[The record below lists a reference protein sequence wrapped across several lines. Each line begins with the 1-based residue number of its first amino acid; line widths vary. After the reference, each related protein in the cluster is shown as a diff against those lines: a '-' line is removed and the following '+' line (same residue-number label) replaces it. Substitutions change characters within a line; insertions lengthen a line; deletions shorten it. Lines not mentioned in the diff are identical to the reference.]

1 MKIAHYQPPAEVAE
15 EVLSIKMSGTDH
27 IVDTIVQF
35 KRTKSGKPLFRLSMC
50 CHCCKAK
57 TFWISKT
64 QIDENGSKSLKDLAV
79 QVQELYE
86 EGIDI

>member
-35 KRTKSGKPLFRLSMC
+35 KRTKSGLSFGC
-50 CHCCKAK
+50 LCVATAARRKR
-57 TFWISKT
+57 S
-64 QIDENGSKSLKDLAV
+64 G
-79 QVQELYE
+79 
-86 EGIDI
+86 